1 LQDRDKTSAGRGAT
15 VKQLPDD
22 ISLAVSIT
30 ANDFEYNGFTGKN
43 LVAETVYSSPRLT
56 VNKLTIN
63 TLDGVISGNGFIH
76 QNKSLSLLIKGD
88 LVLENININESFKTF
103 RNFGQDFIKAENLE
117 GLVSGNVSFLVPVD
131 TTLKINSSEISAEG
145 RYIINNGTLQNF
157 MPLEELS
164 SFIEITELKNIK
176 FETLENDFF
185 IRNNYLYTP
194 QMDIRSSAAEL
205 SLNGK
210 HSFENVYEY
219 HIRVRLSDV
228 LSKKIGK
235 PKPNT
240 TEFGAVADDGLG
252 RTSISLKITGDDEDF
267 KVGYDAKA
275 AGEKIKSDIRNERE
289 NLKSILKEEYG
300 MFKKETTTP
309 ATTTQKS
316 TTPRFRIEGWGNDT
330 IPAEKTPAETKK
342 VSPVKSLFKKKI

>member
-1 LQDRDKTSAGRGAT
+1 
-15 VKQLPDD
+15 V
-22 ISLAVSIT
+22 SLT
-30 ANDFEYNGFTGKN
+30 AKDFEYSGFFGKN
-43 LVAETVYSSPRLT
+43 LVAETIYSSPRLT

-63 TLDGVISGNGFIH
+63 ALDGIISGNGFIH
-76 QNKSLSLLIKGD
+76 QNKSLSLIFKGD
-88 LVLENININESFKTF
+88 LELDNININESFKTF
-103 RNFGQDFIKAENLE
+103 RNFGQGFIKAENLE
-117 GLVSGNVSFLVPVD
+117 GSVSGNVSFLVPVD
-131 TTLKINSSEISAEG
+131 TNLKIDSREISAEG
-145 RYIINNGTLQNF
+145 RYIISNGSLQNF

-164 SFIEITELKNIK
+164 SFIEISELKNIK

-235 PKPNT
+235 PRPNT
-240 TEFGAVADDGLG
+240 TEFGAVTDDGLG
-252 RTSISLKITGDDEDF
+252 RTSISLKITGDNDDF

-275 AGEKIKSDIRNERE
+275 AGEKIKSDIRKERE
-289 NLKSILKEEYG
+289 NLKTILKEEYG
-300 MFKKETTTP
+300 MFKNDTSAP
-309 ATTTQKS
+309 APNTQKN
-316 TTPRFRIEGWGNDT
+316 TAPRFKIEGWGNDT
-330 IPAEKTPAETKK
+330 IPAEKLPAETKK